1 MYENRK
7 GLFLDF
13 LNVKKRDKHYFVE
26 NKESVMNFGSGV
38 ALSGQEQQAS
48 YAAAKEAIR
57 GLSRVAA
64 NEWGKDEIHVN
75 IVCPLALTEGVAK
88 WKESNSE
95 QYKQVAGQIPL
106 NHFGDPQKDI
116 APVVAFLLSSDSQYM
131 TGQTLMADGGRY
143 QIEIKTPQN
152 CLSTK
157 TKQLYMRKGSN
168 KIVSRTH
175 SVKI

>member
-1 MYENRK
+1 MRIERV
-7 GLFLDF
+7 LFLDF
-13 LNVKKRDKHYFVE
+13 LYVKKREKHYFVE
-26 NKESVMNFGSGV
+26 SKESVVNFGSGA

-64 NEWGKDEIHVN
+64 NEWGKDEIRVN

-106 NHFGDPQKDI
+106 NHFGDPQKDM
-116 APVVAFLLSSDSQYM
+116 APVVAFLLSLRQSKYDW
-131 TGQTLMADGGRY
+131 ANIDGRRGRY
-143 QIEIKTPQN
+143 QIEIKTAQN

-157 TKQLYMRKGSN
+157 TKQLYVRKGSN
-168 KIVSRTH
+168 KIVLRTQ

>member
-1 MYENRK
+1 
-7 GLFLDF
+7 
-13 LNVKKRDKHYFVE
+13 
-26 NKESVMNFGSGV
+26 
-38 ALSGQEQQAS
+38 
-48 YAAAKEAIR
+48 
-57 GLSRVAA
+57 
-64 NEWGKDEIHVN
+64 
-75 IVCPLALTEGVAK
+75 LALTEGVAK

-116 APVVAFLLSSDSQYM
+116 APVVAFLLSLRQSKYDW
-131 TGQTLMADGGRY
+131 ANIDGRRGRY

-157 TKQLYMRKGSN
+157 TKQLYVRKGFN